1 MEPSMEAKR
10 ETKPKGTTKKQNL
23 KPKDGKWSTKGVKRE
38 PNGTQ
43 MVAEATN
50 VDPKGYQKRAKWRPW
65 CASVLGQRK
74 HNTQQQT
81 NTTHEHTHTNNNTKQ
96 KQQNTKKKH
105 QQQITKKRVTT
116 TTQSNKLLFNKST
129 WGVFGHGYVCM
140 LCCGVVG
147 L

>member
-1 MEPSMEAKR
+1 MEAKR
-10 ETKPKGTTKKQNL
+10 ESKPKGSTKKQIL

-81 NTTHEHTHTNNNTKQ
+81 NTTHEHTQ
-96 KQQNTKKKH
+96 
-105 QQQITKKRVTT
+105 T
-116 TTQSNKLLFNKST
+116 TTQNKNNKT
-129 WGVFGHGYVCM
+129 QRKNINNK
-140 LCCGVVG
+140 
-147 L
+147 